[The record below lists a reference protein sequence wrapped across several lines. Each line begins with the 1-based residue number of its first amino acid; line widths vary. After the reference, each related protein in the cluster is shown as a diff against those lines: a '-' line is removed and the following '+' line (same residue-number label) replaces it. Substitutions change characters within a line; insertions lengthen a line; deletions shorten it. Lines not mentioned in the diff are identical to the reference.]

1 MQRRAEMAAI
11 LSLLLLLLLL
21 SLLQFPTSS
30 LSAPVPPYWA
40 GGPCRTALASA
51 CQEEVTNTG
60 CSVCASHHQ
69 SQLWAA
75 GCTRDVVS
83 GWCATAG
90 TAQTCFDDGACVS
103 LARVTS
109 TPAQR
114 AALNATCLD
123 SSPSRFNWAPPS
135 VLCDWASGSGV
146 DWLLYLTSEPGNE
159 GFLAIPGL
167 ATTFW
172 ADLEAMFMQSSW
184 YMDAEKG
191 IPGNLS
197 TGKRLPA
204 NHRLPMV
211 LVSSALNRMRD
222 LDETFSSILF
232 NMTSNGAPTAVNH
245 PADVAIAPEG
255 SMILFSGVDGQT
267 GGRDHPGLKY
277 CHVGAT
283 MAVDYTNYDYSSF
296 TLRLEHAMVYA
307 GSNGT
312 MMVTEQDTAG
322 NQPFSGEWEFISS
335 PMTTFRQL
343 ACDIYDPPIRV
354 GHGGTLGAVSF
365 SYETTS
371 RGRESSQVETRILAG
386 LRASFANASRPD
398 TVTAW

>member
-1 MQRRAEMAAI
+1 VARVQR
-11 LSLLLLLLLL
+11 
-21 SLLQFPTSS
+21 Q
-30 LSAPVPPYWA
+30 
-40 GGPCRTALASA
+40 
-51 CQEEVTNTG
+51 Q
-60 CSVCASHHQ
+60 
-69 SQLWAA
+69 
-75 GCTRDVVS
+75 

-197 TGKRLPA
+197 T
-204 NHRLPMV
+204 
-211 LVSSALNRMRD
+211 
-222 LDETFSSILF
+222 
-232 NMTSNGAPTAVNH
+232 
-245 PADVAIAPEG
+245 VARAACAA
-255 SMILFSGVDGQT
+255 
-267 GGRDHPGLKY
+267 GR
-277 CHVGAT
+277 
-283 MAVDYTNYDYSSF
+283 
-296 TLRLEHAMVYA
+296 
-307 GSNGT
+307 
-312 MMVTEQDTAG
+312 
-322 NQPFSGEWEFISS
+322 
-335 PMTTFRQL
+335 
-343 ACDIYDPPIRV
+343 
-354 GHGGTLGAVSF
+354 
-365 SYETTS
+365 
-371 RGRESSQVETRILAG
+371 
-386 LRASFANASRPD
+386 
-398 TVTAW
+398 